1 MCFICALSDL
11 INILHCSHLKLYFRM
26 ILTSSQVMES
36 YQEEN
41 IISKK
46 EELEEERLEK
56 DEL

>member
-1 MCFICALSDL
+1 MYI
-11 INILHCSHLKLYFRM
+11 RM
-26 ILTSSQVMES
+26 IVTYSQVMES

-46 EELEEERLEK
+46 EEKEEERSEK

>member
-1 MCFICALSDL
+1 
-11 INILHCSHLKLYFRM
+11 M
-26 ILTSSQVMES
+26 IVTYSQVMES

-46 EELEEERLEK
+46 EEKEEERLEK

>member
-1 MCFICALSDL
+1 
-11 INILHCSHLKLYFRM
+11 M

>member
-1 MCFICALSDL
+1 MYI
-11 INILHCSHLKLYFRM
+11 RM
-26 ILTSSQVMES
+26 IVTYSQVMES

-46 EELEEERLEK
+46 EEKEEERLEK